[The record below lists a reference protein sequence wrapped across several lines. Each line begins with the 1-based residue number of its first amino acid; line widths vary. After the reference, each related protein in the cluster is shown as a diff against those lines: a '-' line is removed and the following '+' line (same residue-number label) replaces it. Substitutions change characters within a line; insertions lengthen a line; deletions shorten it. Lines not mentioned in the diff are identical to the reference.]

1 MSGAKSGNT
10 NARKNK
16 SANRGMWSGRLDK
29 ATLEVIKRLSIEWG
43 LKSQGE
49 VIDRAVKL
57 LEEKMKVEVEVVEL
71 DERHEG

>member
-1 MSGAKSGNT
+1 MPAKSGNF

-16 SANRGMWSGRLDK
+16 SANRRMWSGRLDK
-29 ATLEVIKRLSIEWG
+29 EVLEIIQRLSNELG

-57 LEEKMKVEVEVVEL
+57 LEDKL
-71 DERHEG
+71 SEG

>member
-1 MSGAKSGNT
+1 MPAKSGNT

-16 SANRGMWSGRLDK
+16 SANRRMWSGRLDK
-29 ATLEVIKRLSIEWG
+29 EVLEIIQRLSNEWG

-57 LEEKMKVEVEVVEL
+57 LEDKL
-71 DERHEG
+71 SEG